1 VPAWISKA
9 AALAI
14 HDEQIAEHGGA
25 LGLRDEGLLDSAL
38 ARPKNLLSYRRAG
51 IPRLAAAYAFGIAR
65 NHPFVDGNKRTSL
78 VVAETFLELNGF
90 ELVADDAECLEIWNL
105 LAGGEI
111 SGEKMASWM
120 GKKARRR
127 R

>member
-1 VPAWISKA
+1 VPTWISKA

-38 ARPKNLLSYRRAG
+38 ARPKNLLSHGRAG

-90 ELVADDAECLEIWNL
+90 ELAAGDAECLEIWNL

-111 SGEKMASWM
+111 SGEKIARWM

>member
-1 VPAWISKA
+1 MPVWISRA

-38 ARPKNLLSYRRAG
+38 ARPKNLLSYGRAG

-90 ELVADDAECLEIWNL
+90 ELAADDAECLEMWNL

>member
-1 VPAWISKA
+1 VPIWISKA

-38 ARPKNLLSYRRAG
+38 ARLKNLLSYGKAG
-51 IPRLAAAYAFGIAR
+51 IPRLAAAYAFGIVR
-65 NHPFVDGNKRTSL
+65 NHLFVDGNKRTSL